1 MSEPYNKDLRNLA
14 VNCFK
19 KYNISCREGIYTA
32 VTGPSLETSA
42 ERRFLKLVG
51 ADAVG
56 MSTVME
62 VIAARQC
69 GFKILGLSAI
79 TNNATGSID
88 QRPDSIEEV
97 VENAA
102 RVGKDMI
109 KVFPEL
115 IKVWS
120 DKNL

>member
-1 MSEPYNKDLRNLA
+1 
-14 VNCFK
+14 
-19 KYNISCREGIYTA
+19 
-32 VTGPSLETSA
+32 
-42 ERRFLKLVG
+42 
-51 ADAVG
+51 
-56 MSTVME
+56 ME

-69 GFKILGLSAI
+69 GIKILGLSAI

-102 RVGKDMI
+102 RVGKNMV